1 MVKTIDADQ
10 VPVCG
15 LNDRYSGGAI
25 NALTGTPW
33 LVDGLISRWCRR
45 ITGAGSPH
53 FIRKLSVI
61 GKDEGEEMPC
71 RLFRRFQA
79 INRTTNASSVKNCN
93 FVCLFFEW
101 GIDAAYLALFR

>member
-1 MVKTIDADQ
+1 MAGRPAYRPLVTADY
-10 VPVCG
+10 
-15 LNDRYSGGAI
+15 R
-25 NALTGTPW
+25 GTH
-33 LVDGLISRWCRR
+33 I
-45 ITGAGSPH
+45 
-53 FIRKLSVI
+53 IRKLSVI

-101 GIDAAYLALFR
+101 GIDAAYLALFH

>member
-1 MVKTIDADQ
+1 MAGRPAYKPLVQAD
-10 VPVCG
+10 
-15 LNDRYSGGAI
+15 NRGGQF
-25 NALTGTPW
+25 
-33 LVDGLISRWCRR
+33 
-45 ITGAGSPH
+45 PH
-53 FIRKLSVI
+53 IIRKLSVI

-101 GIDAAYLALFR
+101 GIDAAYLALFH